1 MAMSNKGKAKLV
13 ASVVAI
19 IGATVAI
26 EGGYV
31 NNPKDPGGETNHG
44 ITVEVARKHDYQGPM
59 KDLPKEFAEHIYF
72 KDYIEKPG
80 YLPIVEASHALG
92 EELVDSAVNAG
103 PGRSSRWFQTAL
115 NSLNR
120 GGKDYPAIAVD
131 GRVGPGTVQA
141 YKALERVRGKVL
153 ACQLTIKLMDAQQA
167 NHYMSLTNLNTFTP
181 GWVANR
187 IGNVPL
193 EKCNESIE

>member
-1 MAMSNKGKAKLV
+1 MTMSNKKKGSLV
-13 ASVVAI
+13 AAVVAI
-19 IGATVAI
+19 IASTVAI

-44 ITVEVARKHDYQGPM
+44 ITVEVARKYDYTGPM
-59 KDLPKEFAEHIYF
+59 KEMPREFAEHIYF

-80 YLPIVEASHALG
+80 YLPIVELSHAVG

-120 GGKDYPAIAVD
+120 GGKDFPTILVD
-131 GRVGPGTVQA
+131 GRVGAGTVNS
-141 YKALERVRGKVL
+141 YKSLEKIRGKVL
-153 ACQLTIKLMDAQQA
+153 ACQLVIKLMDAQQA
-167 NHYMSLTNLNTFTP
+167 AHYMSLTHLNTFTP

-193 EKCNESIE
+193 NRCSE

>member
-1 MAMSNKGKAKLV
+1 MTMSNKKKGGLV
-13 ASVVAI
+13 GAIVAI
-19 IGATVAI
+19 IAATVAV
-26 EGGYV
+26 EGGYI

-44 ITVEVARKHDYQGPM
+44 ITEAVARNHGYVGQM
-59 KDLPKEFAEHIYF
+59 RDLPKEFAENVYF

-80 YLPIVEASHALG
+80 YVPIIRQSPALG

-103 PGRSSRWFQTAL
+103 TARSSRWFQNAL

-120 GGKDYPAIAVD
+120 GGKDYPTILVD
-131 GRVGPGTVQA
+131 GRVGLGTVNA
-141 YKALERVRGKVL
+141 YKSLERVRGRVL
-153 ACQLTIKLMDAQQA
+153 ACQMVIKLMDAQQA
-167 NHYMSLTNLNTFTP
+167 NHYMSLTHLATFTP

-193 EKCNESIE
+193 EKCNETIG